1 MKAEFHIEGM
11 HCGSCALDIKETLEE
26 LAGVGEANVTFDG
39 KSAVVQF
46 DERVIQPTALAKKI
60 QELGY
65 TATIAEQPKG
75 A

>member
-1 MKAEFHIEGM
+1 MKAEFRIEGM

-26 LAGVGEANVTFDG
+26 LAGVGEADVTFDG

-46 DERVIQPTALAKKI
+46 DERVIQPTALVNKI